1 MSINE
6 MTAKIKELKSLQA
19 LIEEAEAEAD
29 ALKDQIKEAMGDS
42 EELRVGEY
50 KVTYKTVKSSRF
62 DSASFKKAMPEL
74 YGQFT
79 KTTQSRRFTIA

>member
-29 ALKDQIKEAMGDS
+29 ALKDQIKEA
-42 EELRVGEY
+42 
-50 KVTYKTVKSSRF
+50 T
-62 DSASFKKAMPEL
+62 
-74 YGQFT
+74 
-79 KTTQSRRFTIA
+79 